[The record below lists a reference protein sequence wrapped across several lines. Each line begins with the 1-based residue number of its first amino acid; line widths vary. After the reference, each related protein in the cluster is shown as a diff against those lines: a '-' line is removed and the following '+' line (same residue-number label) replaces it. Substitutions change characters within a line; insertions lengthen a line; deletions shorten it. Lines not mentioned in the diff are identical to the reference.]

1 MSNPWLTL
9 SSDLLH
15 LLQKVLMTK
24 DSNKSVICTHTHTL
38 KCKHNSEE
46 EEEKKI
52 ADKRQGID
60 AVGGKSQVYI
70 FPFSLFSK
78 DSETRFCGF
87 IRVNCPGIY
96 CFQSK
101 STINHLAHRL
111 PQQQAS
117 TWTFCWPTNSTAY
130 SMQQQEQETLYC
142 IMFLYQSVIS
152 LFLLLLLS
160 ILLSFHPLRWCTV
173 SRSQH
178 PLSSKRSMS
187 KAVIDFFLCVCVFF
201 LYKDDIKVKHHLCNW
216 IVFTES

>member
-38 KCKHNSEE
+38 KCKHNSE

-101 STINHLAHRL
+101 STINHLAHRDSHSSKRAL
-111 PQQQAS
+111 GLSADPQ
-117 TWTFCWPTNSTAY
+117 TALHIAC
-130 SMQQQEQETLYC
+130 S
-142 IMFLYQSVIS
+142 SRS
-152 LFLLLLLS
+152 KR
-160 ILLSFHPLRWCTV
+160 HCTV
-173 SRSQH
+173 SCSCINQLSLFSFYSSSPFSFLSIPYGGVQFPAHSTRSVANARWVR
-178 PLSSKRSMS
+178 LWS
-187 KAVIDFFLCVCVFF
+187 IFFCVCVFF

>member
-1 MSNPWLTL
+1 M
-9 SSDLLH
+9 
-15 LLQKVLMTK
+15 
-24 DSNKSVICTHTHTL
+24 
-38 KCKHNSEE
+38 
-46 EEEKKI
+46 
-52 ADKRQGID
+52 
-60 AVGGKSQVYI
+60 YI

-101 STINHLAHRL
+101 STINHLAHRDSHSSKRAL
-111 PQQQAS
+111 GLSADPQ
-117 TWTFCWPTNSTAY
+117 TALHIACR
-130 SMQQQEQETLYC
+130 SRSKRQTLYC

-187 KAVIDFFLCVCVFF
+187 KAVIDFFCVCVFF
-201 LYKDDIKVKHHLCNW
+201 FIQQGHQGK
-216 IVFTES
+216 TPSM

>member
-1 MSNPWLTL
+1 M
-9 SSDLLH
+9 
-15 LLQKVLMTK
+15 
-24 DSNKSVICTHTHTL
+24 
-38 KCKHNSEE
+38 
-46 EEEKKI
+46 
-52 ADKRQGID
+52 
-60 AVGGKSQVYI
+60 YI

-78 DSETRFCGF
+78 DSETRFCGL

-101 STINHLAHRL
+101 STINHLAHRDSHSSKRAL
-111 PQQQAS
+111 GLSADPQ
-117 TWTFCWPTNSTAY
+117 TALHIAC
-130 SMQQQEQETLYC
+130 SSRSKRQTRYC
-142 IMFLYQSVIS
+142 IVFLYQSVIS

-187 KAVIDFFLCVCVFF
+187 KAVIDFFCVFF
-201 LYKDDIKVKHHLCNW
+201 FYNKDDIKAKHHLCNR

>member
-1 MSNPWLTL
+1 M

-78 DSETRFCGF
+78 DSETHFCGF

-101 STINHLAHRL
+101 STINHLAHRDSHSSKRAL
-111 PQQQAS
+111 GLSADPQ
-117 TWTFCWPTNSTAY
+117 TALHIAC
-130 SMQQQEQETLYC
+130 S
-142 IMFLYQSVIS
+142 SRS
-152 LFLLLLLS
+152 KR
-160 ILLSFHPLRWCTV
+160 HCTV
-173 SRSQH
+173 SCSCINQLSLFSFYSSSPFSFLSIPYGGVQFPAHSTRSVANA
-178 PLSSKRSMS
+178 R
-187 KAVIDFFLCVCVFF
+187 
-201 LYKDDIKVKHHLCNW
+201 
-216 IVFTES
+216 

>member
-46 EEEKKI
+46 EEKKK

-78 DSETRFCGF
+78 DSEIRFCGF

-101 STINHLAHRL
+101 STINHLAHRDSHSSKRAL
-111 PQQQAS
+111 GLSADPQ
-117 TWTFCWPTNSTAY
+117 TALHIAC
-130 SMQQQEQETLYC
+130 SSRSKRQTLYC
-142 IMFLYQSVIS
+142 IMFLFQSVIS

-187 KAVIDFFLCVCVFF
+187 EAAIDFFCVCFF
-201 LYKDDIKVKHHLCNW
+201 Y
-216 IVFTES
+216 TTRTTSR